1 MLKKMYTRDL
11 FLPTLN
17 IDDLITG
24 KLKEMSNKANKGL
37 HIIKRKISKVR
48 KHYSTPLLLTN
59 EDTSLPNK
67 RNMMEHK
74 EP

>member
-24 KLKEMSNKANKGL
+24 KLKEMSNETKGKYL
-37 HIIKRKISKVR
+37 KLGNIVQH
-48 KHYSTPLLLTN
+48 HCY
-59 EDTSLPNK
+59 
-67 RNMMEHK
+67 
-74 EP
+74 